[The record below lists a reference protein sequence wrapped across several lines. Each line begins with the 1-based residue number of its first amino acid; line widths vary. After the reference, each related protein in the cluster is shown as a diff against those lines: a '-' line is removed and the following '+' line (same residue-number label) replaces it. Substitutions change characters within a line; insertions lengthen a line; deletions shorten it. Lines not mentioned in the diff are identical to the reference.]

1 MKKKSGLKKRTIPH
15 RLFLLN
21 SYFIL
26 YFMFHQENSSL
37 VREYAGEKLVVEP
50 WGKDSL
56 RVRSTMR
63 AAFEDEEWA
72 SASQRALRG
81 ARYLYLR

>member
-50 WGKDSL
+50 WGK
-56 RVRSTMR
+56 
-63 AAFEDEEWA
+63 E
-72 SASQRALRG
+72 
-81 ARYLYLR
+81 